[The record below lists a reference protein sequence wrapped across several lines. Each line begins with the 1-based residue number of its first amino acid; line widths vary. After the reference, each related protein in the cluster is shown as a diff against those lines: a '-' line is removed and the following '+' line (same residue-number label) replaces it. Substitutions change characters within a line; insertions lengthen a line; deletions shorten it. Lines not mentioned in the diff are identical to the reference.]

1 MVNLKNLDVKIIDLD
16 GVETTFGA
24 PNYIK
29 KHPIYKKYVMNRYI
43 EMQKRLMKQQ
53 NKDEFEGR

>member
-1 MVNLKNLDVKIIDLD
+1 MVNRKNLDVKIIDLD
-16 GVETTFGA
+16 GVETTFGS

-53 NKDEFEGR
+53 NKDGIDGR